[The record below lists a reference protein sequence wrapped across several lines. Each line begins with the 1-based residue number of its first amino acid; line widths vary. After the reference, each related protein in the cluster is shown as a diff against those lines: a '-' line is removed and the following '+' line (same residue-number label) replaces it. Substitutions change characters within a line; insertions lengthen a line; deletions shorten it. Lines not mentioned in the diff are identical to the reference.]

1 MRKPQQTVSIDRS
14 LKSRCATMLPM
25 AENAPSKLREK
36 VFATMGCDTISM
48 TAKNDSL
55 IVELGAHFLTRVD
68 LTSQNYQYVSQKMRE
83 AARLLHACRDMNA
96 SINTLEDCI
105 QPTLFKDVV
114 KAVKTVAGYDET
126 SGRYKTPSLALKLGH
141 CLKRCASIL
150 KSRAIQSPAA
160 DADILRKKAT
170 DFHELCAIEWAEKV
184 SGAALTTLEQR
195 KWHKP
200 AVLPLSSDVK
210 KVHCLTDK
218 KVTES
223 RATLEN
229 AEVAD
234 VKKAA
239 YSTMCRGLRC
249 QVVMFNR
256 RRSGEVGRMSTD
268 DFMKRTHQLNDE
280 ITAGLSK
287 WEKKLCC
294 SLKPC

>member
-1 MRKPQQTVSIDRS
+1 MQ
-14 LKSRCATMLPM
+14 
-25 AENAPSKLREK
+25 RE
-36 VFATMGCDTISM
+36 
-48 TAKNDSL
+48 L
-55 IVELGAHFLTRVD
+55 IP
-68 LTSQNYQYVSQKMRE
+68 NY
-83 AARLLHACRDMNA
+83 
-96 SINTLEDCI
+96 CI

-126 SGRYKTPSLALKLGH
+126 SGCYKTPSLALKLGH

-160 DADILRKKAT
+160 DADILRKKVT

-184 SGAALTTLEQR
+184 SGAALTTSEQR

-200 AVLPLSSDVK
+200 AVLPLSSDVT
-210 KVHCLTDK
+210 KVYCLAGK

-229 AEVAD
+229 EEVAD
-234 VKKAA
+234 VMKAA
-239 YSTMCRGLRC
+239 YSTMCRGLLC

-268 DFMKRTHQLNDE
+268 DFMNCTHQLNDE
-280 ITAGLSK
+280 ITSGLSK
-287 WEKKLCC
+287 WEKKLCGNLWKEGQE
-294 SLKPC
+294 SSDFADPRDDI